1 MINKSNVI
9 KDLIKYLT
17 NVYNGEKIEGLS
29 QSFFISNK
37 ELDKILSEYF
47 IYFKDK
53 SELINAVKHNYSL
66 IKDMSFPYEK
76 GGYKFAKDLSIDN
89 TVFYS
94 DEQHMYYAHT
104 IHSHLVT
111 AFEAQLGVKEKR
123 EKDRITINED
133 KKVIKDILESLILEV
148 EFLREDFTSE
158 DFLRALISPTAKK
171 IYLNIDNRSFHY
183 LLSRIKVY
191 FLNFTITA
199 VAKTENFYSIKGTLL
214 KANNLNNAKRDYP
227 ALKESIDAVLKKFA

>member
-76 GGYKFAKDLSIDN
+76 GGYKFAKDLSIEN

-123 EKDRITINED
+123 EKDRITVKD
-133 KKVIKDILESLILEV
+133 KKEIKDILERLTLEV

-171 IYLNIDNRSFHY
+171 IYLNIDNQSFHY
-183 LLSRIKVY
+183 LLSQIRVY
-191 FLNFTITA
+191 FFNFSITA
-199 VAKTENFYSIKGTLL
+199 VAKTENFYSKKGTLL
-214 KANNLNNAKRDYP
+214 KANNLNNAKSDYP
-227 ALKESIDAVLKKFA
+227 SLKDSIDSALKKFA